1 MNRVTSILA
10 TIKKHAAECPDK
22 PLLMVDGVVKTY
34 GCFTADVDRAAAG
47 LAACGVLPGDTVAIV
62 MPNAFDWYI
71 VFWAAVQCGARPVP
85 LDPQTGSWEL
95 RQLFSLMHFRVCCI
109 VGSYRA
115 NPLCKNVAELIIELE
130 PDVRPRIFLM
140 DDDNPE
146 APFLSRQVLM
156 EGTAKAASEYGGG
169 DSPPGELLM
178 YACTSGT
185 TGNPKIVAVEHA
197 GFCRSQYDMANYL
210 QLGPE
215 DTMFLGMPL
224 YHQGGFG
231 MGVQALLAGGT
242 ACYQSRFDPEQFLK
256 TVAEHRVTVVQLT
269 ATLAKILLSHPG
281 FTREAVALVRLAYFA
296 GELLPDEVAERFYRD
311 YGIRVVNIIG
321 SSETGT
327 MAVWDSL
334 YDTGCGVSDF
344 RPLDFTGIVLVDE
357 NENEPPDGEQGELL
371 VRTDAVLPEYF
382 ANPDLTK
389 ETIVVRNGKR
399 WFYTG
404 DCGVRLPDGRIRLIG
419 RKKRIIKRGANLV
432 YPEEVEAFLLTH
444 PLLHA
449 VAVTGEPDE
458 VCGEKIVARVQP
470 AEGAE
475 VARGA
480 LHRFCVGKLSSYKIP
495 DEFIVVKELP
505 KDIGKIQFKYL

>member
-1 MNRVTSILA
+1 MTRTGSILA
-10 TIKKHAAECPDK
+10 TIKNNAAEYPDK
-22 PLLMVDGVVKTY
+22 PLLMVDGAVKTC

-47 LAACGVLPGDTVAIV
+47 LAACGVLPGDTVAII
-62 MPNAFDWYI
+62 MPNALDWYT

-95 RQLFSLMHFRVCCI
+95 RQLFSLMRFRVCCI

-115 NPLCKNVAELIIELE
+115 NPLRRNVAELIAELE
-130 PDVRPRIFLM
+130 PDVRPKVFLM
-140 DDDNPE
+140 DQDDTD
-146 APFLSRQVLM
+146 ALFLSRRVLM
-156 EGTAKAASEYGGG
+156 EGTPAATGESGGG
-169 DSPPGELLM
+169 DPLPGELLM

-185 TGNPKIVAVEHA
+185 TGNPKILAVEHA
-197 GFCRSQYDMANYL
+197 GFYKSQFDMANYL
-210 QLGPE
+210 QLGLE
-215 DTMFLGMPL
+215 DTMLLGMPL

-242 ACYQSRFDPEQFLK
+242 ACYQSRFDPEQFLQ
-256 TVAEHRVTVVQLT
+256 TVAEHRVTAVQLT

-281 FTREAVALVRLAYFA
+281 FTRKAVASVRLAYFA
-296 GELLPDEVAERFYRD
+296 GELLPDEVAARLYRD
-311 YGIRVVNIIG
+311 FGIRVVNIIG

-327 MAVWDSL
+327 MAVWDSR

-344 RPLDFTGIVLVDE
+344 RPLDFTGIDLIDR
-357 NENEPPDGEQGELL
+357 NGNEPPDGEHGELL
-371 VRTDAVLPEYF
+371 VRTDAVLLEYF
-382 ANPDLTK
+382 ANPVLTK

-470 AEGAE
+470 AGEDA
-475 VARGA
+475 VSRGE

-505 KDIGKIQFKYL
+505 KDIGKIQHKYL